1 MSKLHG
7 NKTYI
12 IIHNNGPVP
21 LNFDSFSHF
30 NAENRSCLNHSFITE
45 KLAYSAY
52 EKH

>member
-30 NAENRSCLNHSFITE
+30 NAENRSRLFPGKNLSYN
-45 KLAYSAY
+45 KPV
-52 EKH
+52 